1 MSMKRKRVAVLISG
15 RGSNMSALI
24 AASREA
30 DFPATIVGVI
40 SDREDAAGLRAAQA
54 AGIATAVVE
63 RGGFAD
69 RNAHDAAIDAA
80 LAGFGA
86 EIVALAGYMRLLG
99 AAFVE
104 RWQGRMI
111 NIHPSLLP
119 GFKGLDTHRRALE
132 AGVRIHGCSVHFV
145 TADMD
150 GGPLIAQ
157 AAVAVLC
164 DDTEDSLA
172 ARVLKAEHRLY
183 PRALAMVCEG
193 RARMEHGRT
202 VIDPRGLVERN
213 GSDLLLSPEL
223 GAETPDIEALARFTP

>member
-1 MSMKRKRVAVLISG
+1 MSIRRKRVAILISG

-24 AASREA
+24 AAAREA
-30 DFPATIVGVI
+30 DFPATIVGVV
-40 SDREDAAGLRAAQA
+40 SDRPDAAGLRAAQA
-54 AGIATAVVE
+54 AGIAAVVVE

-69 RNAHDAAIDAA
+69 RNAHDAAIDAT

-86 EIVALAGYMRLLG
+86 EFVALAGYMRLLG
-99 AAFVE
+99 PAFVA

-119 GFKGLDTHRRALE
+119 GFKGLDTHRRALD

-157 AAVAVLC
+157 AAVPVLS

-193 RARMEHGRT
+193 HARMEEGRT
-202 VIDPRGLVERN
+202 VIEARGMAERN
-213 GSDLLLSPEL
+213 GAEVLLSPEL
-223 GAETPDIEALARFTP
+223 TAETLDIEALARFTP

>member
-1 MSMKRKRVAVLISG
+1 MSVAKKRVAILISG

-24 AASREA
+24 AAAREA
-30 DFPATIVGVI
+30 DFPAAIVGVV
-40 SDREDAAGLRAAQA
+40 SDRPDAAGLRAAQA
-54 AGIATAVVE
+54 AGIAAVVVE
-63 RGGFAD
+63 RRGFAD
-69 RNAHDAAIDAA
+69 RNAHDAAIDAT

-99 AAFVE
+99 PAFVE
-104 RWQGRMI
+104 RWKGRMI

-119 GFKGLDTHRRALE
+119 GFKGLDTHRRALD

-157 AAVAVLC
+157 AAVPVLSG
-164 DDTEDSLA
+164 DTEDSLA

-193 RARMEHGRT
+193 HARMEEGRT
-202 VIDPRGLVERN
+202 VIEARGMAERN
-213 GSDLLLSPEL
+213 GAEVLLSPEL
-223 GAETPDIEALARFTP
+223 TAETLDIEALARFTP

>member
-1 MSMKRKRVAVLISG
+1 MSGTRKRVAILISG
-15 RGSNMSALI
+15 RGSNMAALI
-24 AASREA
+24 GAAREA

-40 SDREDAAGLRAAQA
+40 SDRPGAAGLRAAEA
-54 AGIATAVVE
+54 AGIPSVVVE
-63 RGGFAD
+63 RRGFAD
-69 RNAHDAAIDAA
+69 KQAHDAAIDAT

-99 AAFVE
+99 TAFVE

-111 NIHPSLLP
+111 NIHPALLP
-119 GFKGLDTHRRALE
+119 GFKGLDTHRRALD

-157 AAVAVLC
+157 AAVPVLA
-164 DDTEDSLA
+164 DDTEETLA

-183 PRALAMVCEG
+183 PRALALVCEG
-193 RARMEHGRT
+193 RARMDAGRT
-202 VIDPRGLVERN
+202 AFDTRGMEERN
-213 GSDLLLSPEL
+213 GTQLLVAPDL
-223 GAETPDIEALARFTP
+223 AEVGVNIEDLARFTP

>member
-1 MSMKRKRVAVLISG
+1 MSAAKKRVAILISG
-15 RGSNMSALI
+15 RGSNMTALV
-24 AASREA
+24 AAAREA

-40 SDREDAAGLRAAQA
+40 SDRPDAAGLRAAQA
-54 AGIATAVVE
+54 AGIATLVVE
-63 RGGFAD
+63 RKGFAD
-69 RNAHDAAIDAA
+69 RQAHDAAIDAA

-104 RWQGRMI
+104 RWQGRLI

-119 GFKGLDTHRRALE
+119 GFKGLDTHRRALD

-150 GGPLIAQ
+150 GGPPIAQ
-157 AAVAVLC
+157 AAVPVLA
-164 DDTEDSLA
+164 DDTEETLA

-183 PRALAMVCEG
+183 PKALALVCES
-193 RARMEHGRT
+193 RATMEAGRT
-202 VIDPRGLVERN
+202 VIDRRGMEERN
-213 GSDLLLSPEL
+213 GAEMLVAPEL
-223 GAETPDIEALARFTP
+223 TEESVNIEDLARFTP